1 MLEGEAAAEQANH
14 AGIGPE
20 TVASYLQIDLPR
32 LLFWLRRGVKWI
44 ALAALIG
51 LIAGMA
57 YAKLAKPRYTVT
69 TDILIDPSGLQIVS
83 NDLFGQSEQ
92 KDALL
97 LNVESKRQTL
107 ISGSVLLR
115 AIEALD
121 LEDDPEFVPPPSLLS
136 SVRGLFG
143 GGGTGVQR
151 SPKITALETLQKRL
165 TARRDERSFVVTMSV
180 WTWDASKSIRV
191 SEAIIKAFREELVAA
206 DTAGARR
213 SVDALTVRIGELKDD
228 VNKADEAVQAFR
240 REHKLQSS
248 QGELISSRSMSQIN
262 QQLVE
267 ARQRLIAAE
276 SRYRE
281 LSSSHAADAAATQSA
296 TIAAL
301 RAQYAALKSKVAAQS
316 RVLGPL
322 HPQVVQEGSSL
333 SALQAEIDAE
343 VKRVVLAAKNEL
355 EQARS
360 NVTALETE
368 AASAGKDVFTDN
380 DAQVKLR
387 ELTRESSAKAAIY
400 ESFLLR
406 AREISERQKLDT
418 TNIRVISPAVL
429 PKSRSWPPGTI
440 QVGGFGAMAGM
451 VLGILGVLGFG
462 IASDMGHAPSPRI
475 LLPSR
480 EKADRRR
487 RETVR
492 EPEAHK
498 PPPAIAPS
506 LPRNGRGGSLLN
518 I

>member
-1 MLEGEAAAEQANH
+1 MLEGEAAAGSASH
-14 AGIGPE
+14 AGMGRE
-20 TVASYLQIDLPR
+20 AVASYLQIDLPR
-32 LLFWLRRGVKWI
+32 LLSWLRKGLKWI

-51 LIAGMA
+51 LIAGVA
-57 YAKLAKPRYTVT
+57 YAKLVKPRYTVT
-69 TDILIDPSGLQIVS
+69 TDILIDPAGLQIVS
-83 NDLFGQSEQ
+83 NDLFGQSQQ

-107 ISGSVLLR
+107 VSRSVLLR

-121 LEDDPEFVPPPSLLS
+121 LQDDPEFVPPPSWLS
-136 SVRGLFG
+136 SIRSLFG
-143 GGGTGVQR
+143 GSGTGR
-151 SPKITALETLQKRL
+151 SAEVKALDTLEKRL
-165 TARRDERSFVVTMSV
+165 TARRDELSFVVNMSV
-180 WTWDASKSIRV
+180 WTWDPQKSVRISDAV
-191 SEAIIKAFREELVAA
+191 IKAFREELVDA

-213 SVDALTVRIGELKDD
+213 SVEALTVRIGELKDD

-281 LSSSHAADAAATQSA
+281 LSSSHAADAAATQSS
-296 TIAAL
+296 TVSAL
-301 RAQYAALKSKVAAQS
+301 RSQYAALKSKVAAQS
-316 RVLGPL
+316 RVLGPR
-322 HPQVVQEGSSL
+322 HPDVVQESSSL
-333 SALQAEIDAE
+333 NALQAEIDAE
-343 VKRVVLAAKNEL
+343 VRRVVLAAKNEL

-360 NVTALETE
+360 NEAALEAE
-368 AASAGKDVFTDN
+368 AASAGKEVFTDN

-387 ELTRESSAKAAIY
+387 ELTREASAKAAIY

-429 PKSRSWPPGTI
+429 PKDRSWPPGTI
-440 QVGGFGAMAGM
+440 QLAGFGAMAGM
-451 VLGILGVLGFG
+451 VLGVLGVLGFG
-462 IASDMGHAPSPRI
+462 IASDMGYSPSRRI
-475 LLPSR
+475 VVPSR
-480 EKADRRR
+480 EKAEDRPAP
-487 RETVR
+487 VG
-492 EPEAHK
+492 EPEARK
-498 PPPAIAPS
+498 QPPVIVPS
-506 LPRNGRGGSLLN
+506 LPPRNGSLLD

>member
-1 MLEGEAAAEQANH
+1 MLEGEAAARQANH

-32 LLFWLRRGVKWI
+32 LLFWLRKGLKWI

-51 LIAGMA
+51 LIAGVA
-57 YAKLAKPRYTVT
+57 YAKLSKPRYTVT

-83 NDLFGQSEQ
+83 NDLFGQNQQ

-107 ISGSVLLR
+107 VSGSVLLR
-115 AIEALD
+115 AVEALD

-136 SVRGLFG
+136 SIRGLVG
-143 GGGTGVQR
+143 GSGTQR
-151 SPKITALETLQKRL
+151 SAKIQALETLQKRL
-165 TARRDERSFVVTMSV
+165 TARRDELSFVVSMSV
-180 WTWDASKSIRV
+180 WTWDPEKSIRV
-191 SEAIIKAFREELVAA
+191 SEAVIKAFREELVAA

-213 SVDALTVRIGELKDD
+213 SVDALTIRIGELKDD

-240 REHKLQSS
+240 REHRLQSS

-281 LSSSHAADAAATQSA
+281 LSSSHAAEAAASQSA

-301 RAQYAALKSKVAAQS
+301 RGQFATLKSRVAAQS
-316 RVLGPL
+316 KVLGPL

-333 SALQAEIDAE
+333 AALQAEINAE
-343 VKRVVLAAKNEL
+343 VGRVVHAAKNEL

-360 NVTALETE
+360 NVAALEAE
-368 AASAGKDVFTDN
+368 AATAGKDVFTDN

-387 ELTRESSAKAAIY
+387 ELTRESAAKAAIY

-440 QVGGFGAMAGM
+440 QLGGFGAMAGM

-462 IASDMGHAPSPRI
+462 IASDTGHAPSRRI
-475 LLPSR
+475 FVPSR
-480 EKADRRR
+480 EEIEPRDKEPVKQPGARKA
-487 RETVR
+487 
-492 EPEAHK
+492 PM
-498 PPPAIAPS
+498 PIAPS

-518 I
+518 M

>member
-1 MLEGEAAAEQANH
+1 MLEGEAAAERANR
-14 AGIGPE
+14 AGTGRE

-32 LLFWLRRGVKWI
+32 LLFWLRAGAKWI
-44 ALAALIG
+44 ALAAFVG
-51 LIAGMA
+51 LIAGVA
-57 YAKLAKPRYTVT
+57 YSKLAKPRYTVT
-69 TDILIDPSGLQIVS
+69 TDILIDPTGLQIVS

-107 ISGSVLLR
+107 VSRSVLLR

-136 SVRGLFG
+136 GIRGLFG
-143 GGGTGVQR
+143 GAGGTQR
-151 SPKITALETLQKRL
+151 SAEVKALETLQKQL

-180 WTWDASKSIRV
+180 WTWDAAKSIRV
-191 SEAIIKAFREELVAA
+191 SKAIIKAFREELVAG

-213 SVDALTVRIGELKDD
+213 SVDALTVRVGELKDD

-267 ARQRLIAAE
+267 ARQRLIAAQ

-281 LSSSHAADAAATQSA
+281 LSSSHAADAAASQSA

-316 RVLGPL
+316 KVLGPL
-322 HPQVVQEGSSL
+322 HPEVVQQGSSL
-333 SALQAEIDAE
+333 SALQAEIHAE
-343 VKRVVLAAKNEL
+343 IGRVVHAAKNEL

-360 NVTALETE
+360 NVAALETE
-368 AASAGKDVFTDN
+368 AQSAGKEVFTDN

-387 ELTRESSAKAAIY
+387 ELTREAAAKAAIY

-406 AREISERQKLDT
+406 AREISERQQLDT

-429 PKSRSWPPGTI
+429 PRKRSWPPGTV

-462 IASDMGHAPSPRI
+462 IASDMGHSPSRRI
-475 LLPSR
+475 LVPSR
-480 EKADRRR
+480 K
-487 RETVR
+487 ETGRYDDAVV
-492 EPEAHK
+492 EPDAGK
-498 PPPAIAPS
+498 VPPPIAPS